1 MEACSW
7 LHGLG
12 MRSCKLQPCRCLL
25 APALSS
31 RWLARACRLATTST
45 SLFTNPAGNYST
57 SPSREPPQH
66 RLSTAGA
73 IRLELLDAA
82 RHESC
87 VSSRHTPVCMTMSPT
102 TGIAAS
108 QLKQLIYYHLDNEML
123 DNANFLAGRLHALEP
138 RNPDA
143 SHLLA
148 LTYFRARRFKAAY
161 DFSQKYGANGRHL
174 GCAYIFAQS
183 CLELRRHAEG
193 VTALEKAKNSWLGI
207 NDWNKHSETSR
218 RHLPDA
224 SAVFALLAR
233 LFRAHGDLR
242 KAGDCYIEAH
252 MCNPFLWDAFE
263 GLCKIGAD
271 LKVDNMF
278 KSLNGMP
285 GPAEYS
291 NANDI
296 YVDEDSRQ
304 PLAVH
309 PALTRDTVS
318 AMDDPFTSLRGDS
331 GHEDWQNRAKGK
343 STTRPISDWN
353 DTPTNESIVMAD
365 DINMDE
371 GDVFMDP
378 PAAPPRRLRA
388 GQQFETSDR
397 SRYPASR
404 GQSTSVEPSEELS
417 QAPRKPSAGGQKR
430 TISGAAPTTNIDI
443 TSQPRRSN
451 RLFTQET
458 STRTTRSAVSSTA
471 ASAAARADRT
481 ARTAKVATGT
491 KGRTGIV
498 GRVVS
503 GNRKM
508 MPPDEREKEKERR
521 AASRNTDRNVAA
533 PTMPPVTSAI
543 VHLPTHGPL
552 DAELQAEKQAMSSL
566 LDNFRQLAL
575 GAHAA
580 SKFELQDAI
589 THFRTLT
596 SVQRETPWVLA
607 QLGKVYYEQAEYR
620 QSEDCFERLMKL
632 QPSRVED
639 MEIYSTVLWH
649 LKKESTLAFLCR
661 VLRDN
666 HFDAPQTWVAVGN
679 AFSLSREHDQAISA
693 FRRATQLDDKFAYA
707 WTLMGHEYIANE
719 AFDTALT
726 CFREAVA
733 ADRRLYN
740 GWFGL
745 GKCFQQMGKL
755 EESER
760 HYRIAA
766 SINPSNPTL
775 LVCIGVVLE
784 RLRNKKGALANYSKA
799 LELAPGQALA
809 RFKKARVLMHMK
821 YYDEALE
828 ELQTLRDQAPDEAN
842 VWFLLGKCHKG
853 LQDRAEALR
862 AFTTA
867 LNLDA
872 KVRFDPA

>member
-1 MEACSW
+1 
-7 LHGLG
+7 
-12 MRSCKLQPCRCLL
+12 
-25 APALSS
+25 
-31 RWLARACRLATTST
+31 
-45 SLFTNPAGNYST
+45 
-57 SPSREPPQH
+57 
-66 RLSTAGA
+66 
-73 IRLELLDAA
+73 
-82 RHESC
+82 
-87 VSSRHTPVCMTMSPT
+87 MSPT

-108 QLKQLIYYHLDNEML
+108 QLKQLIYYHLDNEMV

-138 RNPDA
+138 RNPDT

-148 LTYFRARRFKAAY
+148 LTYFRSQRFKAAY
-161 DFSQKYGANGRHL
+161 DFTQKYGANGRHL

-183 CLELRRHAEG
+183 CLHLGRYTEG
-193 VTALEKAKNSWLGI
+193 VTALEKAKNAWLSQ

-224 SAVFALLAR
+224 SAVLSLLAK

-242 KAGDCYIEAH
+242 KAGDCYVESH
-252 MCNPFLWDAFE
+252 KCNPFIWDSFE

-271 LKVDNMF
+271 LKVENMF
-278 KSLNGMP
+278 KPTHGMP
-285 GPAEYS
+285 GAVEGS
-291 NANDI
+291 SASASASASDV
-296 YVDEDSRQ
+296 YVDEDPKQ
-304 PLAVH
+304 PTAAYSSLA
-309 PALTRDTVS
+309 RDNLS
-318 AMDDPFTSLRGDS
+318 AMDDPFTSSRGDS
-331 GHEDWQNRAKGK
+331 EDWQNRFKGK
-343 STTRPISDWN
+343 STSKSISDWN
-353 DTPTNESIVMAD
+353 DTPINDNIVMAD
-365 DINMDE
+365 VNMDE
-371 GDVFMDP
+371 SDVFMDP
-378 PAAPPRRLRA
+378 PAAPSRRLRI

-397 SRYPASR
+397 SRIPASR
-404 GQSTSVEPSEELS
+404 GHTDSVEPPEDLS
-417 QAPRKPSAGGQKR
+417 QAPRKPSVGGQKR
-430 TISGAAPTTNIDI
+430 TISGAAPQTAADSL
-443 TSQPRRSN
+443 SQPRRSN
-451 RLFTQET
+451 RLFTQES

-471 ASAAARADRT
+471 TSAAARSDRT
-481 ARTAKVATGT
+481 ARTAKPATGT

-508 MPPDEREKEKERR
+508 MPPDEKEKEKERR
-521 AASRNTDRNVAA
+521 AASRNTDRSTVA
-533 PTMPPVTSAI
+533 PTVPGVTAAAVQLPPLTG
-543 VHLPTHGPL
+543 PTE
-552 DAELQAEKQAMSSL
+552 AELLAEKQAMSLL
-566 LDNFRQLAL
+566 LDSFRQLAL
-575 GAHAA
+575 GANAA
-580 SKFELQDAI
+580 SKFDLQDAI
-589 THFRTLT
+589 TYFRTLPT
-596 SVQRETPWVLA
+596 GQRETPWVLA

-620 QSEDCFERLMKL
+620 QAEDCFDRLIKM
-632 QPSRVED
+632 QPSRIED

-719 AFDTALT
+719 AFDAALS
-726 CFREAVA
+726 CFRRAVA

-755 EESER
+755 EEAER

-821 YYDEALE
+821 YYDEALD

-872 KVRFDPA
+872 KAAPFIKEAMEALDEDDEDSDEE

>member
-1 MEACSW
+1 
-7 LHGLG
+7 
-12 MRSCKLQPCRCLL
+12 
-25 APALSS
+25 
-31 RWLARACRLATTST
+31 
-45 SLFTNPAGNYST
+45 
-57 SPSREPPQH
+57 
-66 RLSTAGA
+66 
-73 IRLELLDAA
+73 
-82 RHESC
+82 
-87 VSSRHTPVCMTMSPT
+87 MSPT

-138 RNPDA
+138 RNPDT

-148 LTYFRARRFKAAY
+148 LTYFRSQRFKAAY
-161 DFSQKYGANGRHL
+161 DFSLKYGANGRHL

-183 CLELRRHAEG
+183 CLQLGRHMEG
-193 VTALEKAKNSWLGI
+193 VTALEKAKHAWLNK

-224 SAVFALLAR
+224 SAVLALLAR

-242 KAGDCYIEAH
+242 KAGDCYIESH
-252 MCNPFLWDAFE
+252 KCNPFIWDSFE

-271 LKVDNMF
+271 LKLENMF
-278 KSLNGMP
+278 KPTHGMP
-285 GPAEYS
+285 GTVESSSAS
-291 NANDI
+291 DV
-296 YVDEDSRQ
+296 YVDEDSRH
-304 PLAVH
+304 PPVAHSSLA
-309 PALTRDTVS
+309 RDNLS
-318 AMDDPFTSLRGDS
+318 AMDDPFTSSRGDS
-331 GHEDWQNRAKGK
+331 EEWQNR
-343 STTRPISDWN
+343 S
-353 DTPTNESIVMAD
+353 
-365 DINMDE
+365 
-371 GDVFMDP
+371 DVFMDP
-378 PAAPPRRLRA
+378 PAAPSRRPRA

-397 SRYPASR
+397 SRFPPLR
-404 GQSTSVEPSEELS
+404 GQTGSVEPAEDLS
-417 QAPRKPSAGGQKR
+417 QAPPRKPSVGGQKR
-430 TISGAAPTTNIDI
+430 TISGAAPQTAADSL
-443 TSQPRRSN
+443 SQPRRSN

-458 STRTTRSAVSSTA
+458 SSRTTRSAVSSTA

-481 ARTAKVATGT
+481 ARTAKPATGT

-498 GRVVS
+498 GRVL
-503 GNRKM
+503 
-508 MPPDEREKEKERR
+508 PP
-521 AASRNTDRNVAA
+521 
-533 PTMPPVTSAI
+533 PT
-543 VHLPTHGPL
+543 GPSE
-552 DAELQAEKQAMSSL
+552 AELLAEKQAMSSL

-575 GAHAA
+575 GANAA
-580 SKFELQDAI
+580 SRFDLQDAI
-589 THFRTLT
+589 THFRTLPT
-596 SVQRETPWVLA
+596 AQRETPWVLA

-620 QSEDCFERLMKL
+620 QAEDCFDRLIKM
-632 QPSRVED
+632 QPSRIED

-661 VLRDN
+661 ILRDN

-693 FRRATQLDDKFAYA
+693 FKRATQLDDKFAYA

-719 AFDTALT
+719 AFDAALS
-726 CFREAVA
+726 CFRQAVA

-755 EESER
+755 EEAER

-784 RLRNKKGALANYSKA
+784 RLRNKKGALANYTKA

-821 YYDEALE
+821 YYDEALD

-853 LQDRAEALR
+853 LQDRAAALR

-872 KVRFDPA
+872 KAAPFIKEAMEALDEDDEDSDDD